1 MKRYLITA
9 ALAFGVLASC
19 TKTEISAG
27 REYPLTFS
35 AYARHTVK
43 GYVTGSILY
52 ETATAALHEDAPEA
66 APRDIWL
73 SAYIYPQVKGQS
85 QTHFRGEKFSY
96 VSSKGHW
103 SHEPAYYW
111 PLGAKM
117 DFLAVS
123 SSSAFPEEDIE
134 WRATNGADQVRLV
147 VRGTRTQDDI
157 LFASS
162 YHQTNESASV
172 PLLFKH
178 SQAWIE
184 LRLYVSEEDFDGQF
198 RVTDVTLEDVY
209 TAGELTI
216 TNNDG
221 GARATWDFR
230 RATRED
236 TPFDDPYGIVG
247 GYLGEGTSYM
257 DMLLPEQEKKDIV
270 IRYTL
275 AEGGDEQTVRCVL
288 PHSYW
293 LQGCKYVYLI
303 DFAPQEVLVTA
314 GLVEWDDM
322 TADET
327 DIK

>member
-1 MKRYLITA
+1 MRKPIIF
-9 ALAFGVLASC
+9 ALALGVLVSC
-19 TKTEISAG
+19 SKTETSAG
-27 REYPLTFS
+27 RAYPLTFT
-35 AYARHTVK
+35 AFAQTATK
-43 GYVTGSILY
+43 GYVAGTILY
-52 ETATAALHEDAPEA
+52 ETATAELHGETPATT
-66 APRDIWL
+66 PRDIVL
-73 SAYIYPQVKGQS
+73 SAYIYPQTETQS

-96 VSSKGHW
+96 DDSKDCW
-103 SHEPAYYW
+103 SHNPVYYW

-123 SSSAFPEEDIE
+123 SSSAFLEGDIE

-157 LFASS
+157 LFASG

-184 LRLYVSEEDFDGQF
+184 LRLYVSEDDFDGLF
-198 RVTDVTLEDVY
+198 RVTDITLEDVY

-236 TPFDDPYGIVG
+236 TPFDDLYGIVG
-247 GYLGEGTSYM
+247 GFLSSGTSYM

-270 IRYTL
+270 IKYTL
-275 AEGGDEQTVRCVL
+275 ADGGEEQTVRCVL

-314 GLVEWDDM
+314 GLAEWDDK
-322 TADET
+322 TVDEK
-327 DIK
+327 DII